1 MKSRLLILVTLVS
14 LMDIPTS
21 NSFQSTQQLQ
31 EIEPFQEIIDYRLP
45 TRVVPSN
52 YDLTIN
58 PYFDGEKQ
66 FTFDGVVRI
75 TIRTSQTNVNEIV
88 VHAHDLTFRENL
100 NTLTEAKDPTTIAIT
115 NRSRNAITQKYIL
128 TLASAMKPNIDYIL
142 EFYYSGNMNQE
153 MKGFYRSS
161 YIQDGIKVWLGATQ
175 MEPTYARQVFPCFD
189 EPQFK
194 ATFDLKVVR
203 PKNFSVS
210 FANTK
215 LNDSFDIGPHEVF
228 EEFKTTPRMST
239 YLLAFVISD
248 FRIRENAAKTF
259 SVIARS
265 EAYTQTEY
273 AQNIGPKILAKL
285 EEYFVYKYTN
295 NMEKMEMVALPDFNF
310 GAMENWGLL
319 TYKEKVL
326 LYDPEVTNDHDQQ
339 AIAKMI
345 AHEQAHMW
353 FGNLITCE
361 WWKYLWLNEAF
372 ARYFE
377 HFGLT
382 LLPETNW
389 NLDMQFVVDS
399 FQPALALDSKAS
411 NPMTYDVSSPD
422 EILSMFGPIS
432 YDKGA
437 SILRMTEHVIGK
449 DNFQKAIQQYIS
461 DNLFGLSTPEKLY
474 SAVQRYAGDTI
485 NIATFL
491 STWTTQAG
499 YPLVQVERNSDGKN
513 LLISQRRFLLRDRTH
528 SDTTKWELHLNYA
541 LSTNRNFE
549 NTRPSFVMTRVQ
561 ESIQLQLQ
569 EEVDWAIFNVQQ
581 TGFYRVNYDAVTW
594 ENIASTLR
602 DNISHIHV
610 INRAQIV
617 DDCLN
622 LVRGNYVDIKFAM
635 SLISYLANEV
645 GYLPWKAALTN
656 LDAMSRR
663 FNSSELAAYEKFM
676 LQLLQNIYDRLGFT
690 GKATDSR
697 LDIYLRMLVTHYACK
712 YGHEDCRNA
721 AKLEFER
728 METSSTHK
736 VPANIRPTVYCTGI
750 AEGSTTEWNF
760 LWKHF
765 IHGNVATENM
775 VILKALGCTSD
786 VRLIQQYLQ
795 SITTDSIRLQDKKF
809 AFEAVLTGSQQ
820 NVQIVLDYV
829 LSNTEDFANAFGGYP
844 KLADLLSL
852 TTATFTNQQQINQL
866 ENFYTTKLNDLGASA
881 ATLRNAIDNV
891 KLDLRWAEQ
900 HLPDALEYMREV
912 AGSASIVCTSY
923 VLMLIS
929 VAVIFW

>member
-1 MKSRLLILVTLVS
+1 MKSRLWIFVTLLS
-14 LMDIPTS
+14 FTGIPTS
-21 NSFQSTQQLQ
+21 NSFQSIKQLQ
-31 EIEPFQEIIDYRLP
+31 EIDPFQEIIDYRLP

-52 YDLTIN
+52 YDLTIT
-58 PYFDGEKQ
+58 PYFDGDKQ

-75 TIRTSQTNVNEIV
+75 TIRTSQPNVNEIV
-88 VHAHDLTFRENL
+88 VHAHDLTIRENL
-100 NTLTEAKDPTTIAIT
+100 NSLTEAKDPTTIAIT
-115 NRSRNAITQKYIL
+115 NRSQNAITQKHIL
-128 TLASAMKPNIDYIL
+128 SLASAMKPNIDYIL
-142 EFYYSGNMNQE
+142 EFYYSGNMNSE

-161 YIQDGIKVWLGATQ
+161 YIQDGVTVWLGATQ
-175 MEPTYARQVFPCFD
+175 MEPTYARRVFPCFD

-194 ATFDLKVVR
+194 ATFDLKIVR

-210 FANTK
+210 FSNTK
-215 LNDSFDIGPHEVF
+215 LSSSFDIGAHEVF

-239 YLLAFVISD
+239 YLLGFVISD

-273 AQNIGPKILAKL
+273 AQNIGPRILAKL
-285 EEYFVYKYTN
+285 EDYFVYKYTN

-319 TYKEKVL
+319 TYKEKAL
-326 LYDPEVTNDHDQQ
+326 LYDPEATNDHDQQ

-382 LLPETNW
+382 SLSETNW

-399 FQPALALDSKAS
+399 FQPALAVDSKLA
-411 NPMTYDVSSPD
+411 NPMTNDVGSPD

-449 DNFQKAIQQYIS
+449 DNFQKAFQQYIS

-474 SAVQRYAGDTI
+474 SAIQRYAGDTI

-499 YPLVQVERNSDGKN
+499 YPVVQVERNSDGKN

-528 SDTTKWELHLNYA
+528 NDATKWELHLNYA
-541 LSTNRNFE
+541 LSTSRNFE
-549 NTRPSFVMTRVQ
+549 NTRASFVMTRVQ

-594 ENIASTLR
+594 ENIAHTLR
-602 DNISHIHV
+602 DNVTNIHV
-610 INRAQIV
+610 INRAQII

-622 LVRGNYVDIKFAM
+622 LARGNYVDIKFAM
-635 SLISYLANEV
+635 SLVTYLANEV
-645 GYLPWKAALTN
+645 GYLPWKAAFTN
-656 LDAMSRR
+656 LESMSRR
-663 FNSSELAAYEKFM
+663 FNSSELATYEKFM
-676 LQLLQNIYDRLGFT
+676 LQLLQNIYNRLGFT

-697 LDIYLRMLVTHYACK
+697 LDTYLRMLVTHYACK
-712 YGHEDCRNA
+712 YGHEECRNA
-721 AKLEFER
+721 AKLEFEH
-728 METSSTHK
+728 METSSTYK
-736 VPANIRPTVYCTGI
+736 VAVNIRPTVYCTGI
-750 AEGSTTEWNF
+750 AEGSSNEWNF
-760 LWKHF
+760 LWRHF
-765 IHGNVATENM
+765 TRGNVATENM

-795 SITTDSIRLQDKKF
+795 YITTDSVRLQDKKF
-809 AFEAVLTGSQQ
+809 AFESILAGSQQ
-820 NVQIVLDYV
+820 NVQTVLDYV
-829 LSNTEDFANAFGGYP
+829 LANSQQFADAFGGYE

-852 TTATFTNQQQINQL
+852 TTSGFTNQQQINQI
-866 ENFYTTKLNDLGASA
+866 ESFYNTKLTELGTSA
-881 ATLRNAIDNV
+881 AILKSAIDNV
-891 KLDLRWAEQ
+891 KLDLRWAEE
-900 HLPDALEYMREV
+900 HLPHAFEYMREV
-912 AGSASIVCTSY
+912 AGSASIVCASY
-923 VLMLIS
+923 VLMIIS
-929 VAVIFW
+929 LPLIFW